1 MNDKNF
7 KLLVI
12 DDMEELNALIVE
24 KLKKSGFS
32 VQSACT
38 YQDAKDLLEKEDFD
52 LVTLDWQLDKGK
64 TGLELL
70 PFVQEETMV
79 ILMSSMP
86 THQLQEA
93 TEKYEKINDYVP
105 KMKISQSLV
114 PKIKLLLKKPTKVKK
129 EIKINLS
136 ITLKE
141 LEFLRECFLILDES
155 FEINTTIEESC
166 MAILLEMRKQKQK
179 NFERFVHGMSRYLS
193 EVEKKEK
200 EDDE

>member
-1 MNDKNF
+1 MKKQDF
-7 KLLVI
+7 KLLVV
-12 DDMEELNALIVE
+12 DDTQELNVLIVE

-38 YQDAKDLLEKEDFD
+38 YKDAKDLLKKEDFD
-52 LVTLDWQLDKGK
+52 LVTLDWQLDHGK

-70 PFVQEETMV
+70 PFVQEETRV

-86 THQLQEA
+86 THQLEEA
-93 TEKYEKINDYVP
+93 TEEYEKINDYVP
-105 KMKISQSLV
+105 KMEISQLLI
-114 PKIKLLLKKPTKVKK
+114 PKVKSLLKKPAKQKK
-129 EIKINLS
+129 EITINLS
-136 ITLKE
+136 LTLKE

-166 MAILLEMRKQKQK
+166 MAILLEMRKQRQK
-179 NFERFVHGMSRYLS
+179 NFARFVHGMSRYLS

-200 EDDE
+200 DEE